1 MKKRRNACLSLICFG
16 ILFVL
21 LFQLFSLLI
30 PFRDGRQG
38 DVWQYI
44 YDNKNTVSYLFLGS
58 SHVYCGI
65 NPMQIQKKTGKNAV
79 LVSSGMQTLTESY
92 YDMEEVLKYQKPDI
106 VYVDLY
112 GAYKE
117 FTETN
122 YTNLDCMRLSLT
134 KAKLVREGFP
144 GTRLI
149 DGLFPLIREHSNWK
163 DFENLETNWN
173 TLITGNPKGLF
184 EFGFSGI
191 DSVMSEEQYQGIVN
205 WEQDHTPIS
214 LREQDK
220 KAIRNII
227 ALGEKRGVRVQFILI
242 PWLDE
247 FVQKI
252 NFGSFLKE
260 INEVTGGVLVLS
272 QQEYQNLGLSR
283 DTFIEDKVSDNQ
295 HLNLKGAEIYTD
307 YLIQKTMKNR

>member
-1 MKKRRNACLSLICFG
+1 MKKRRNACFSLICFG

-21 LFQLFSLLI
+21 LFQFFSMLI

-58 SHVYCGI
+58 SHVYCGV
-65 NPMQIQKKTGKNAV
+65 NPMQITDKTGKEAV
-79 LVSSGMQTLTESY
+79 LVSSGMQTLTETY
-92 YDMEEVLKYQKPDI
+92 YCMKEALKYQTPEI

-122 YTNLDCMRLSLT
+122 YTNLDCMRLSLN

-163 DFENLETNWN
+163 DFDNLETNWEAM
-173 TLITGNPKGLF
+173 TKENPNYLF
-184 EFGFSGI
+184 VRGFSGM
-191 DSVMSEEQYQGIVN
+191 DTVMSEEQYQGIVN
-205 WEQDHTPIS
+205 WEQDDTPIT

-272 QQEYQNLGLSR
+272 QQEYRELGLSR
-283 DTFIEDKVSDNQ
+283 DTFIEDKISDNQ
-295 HLNLKGAEIYTD
+295 HLNLTGASIYTN
-307 YLIQKTMKNR
+307 YLIEKTMKDN